1 LQEVG
6 KKIYTCPHGKDSIM
20 PTYTLDEY
28 AALLTRTFTPRFP
41 RDCRPRAVS
50 DVTDKG
56 IPVMEFLLPHPEAP
70 QRSITLSAC
79 ERRGMVE
86 SCSLWFGEAEIA
98 GAMDPTDAMAAI
110 EEILADRI
118 VAIVRYKNADAY
130 DNHRKISTA
139 PMEWL
144 YQMPDDEAELT
155 AMLEKLKKP
164 AAFFEKVSGKYIGV
178 FEVYRWSGSEVI
190 ERT

>member
-1 LQEVG
+1 
-6 KKIYTCPHGKDSIM
+6 M

-41 RDCRPRAVS
+41 RDCRPRAAS

-70 QRSITLSAC
+70 QRSISLSAC

-155 AMLEKLKKP
+155 AMLDKLKKP

>member
-1 LQEVG
+1 
-6 KKIYTCPHGKDSIM
+6 M

-28 AALLTRTFTPRFP
+28 AALLTRTFAPRFP
-41 RDCRPRAVS
+41 RDCRPRAAS

-56 IPVMEFLLPHPEAP
+56 IPVMEFLLPHPEAS

-86 SCSLWFGEAEIA
+86 SCSLRFGEAEIA
-98 GAMDPTDAMAAI
+98 GAMDPTDAVAAV

-118 VAIVRYKNADAY
+118 VAIVRYKNMNAY

-144 YQMPDDEAELT
+144 YQLPDDEAALS

-164 AAFFEKVSGKYIGV
+164 AGLLEKLSGKLTGV

-190 ERT
+190 ERV

>member
-1 LQEVG
+1 
-6 KKIYTCPHGKDSIM
+6 M

-28 AALLTRTFTPRFP
+28 AALLTRTYTPRFP

-98 GAMDPTDAMAAI
+98 GAMAPTDAMSAI
-110 EEILADRI
+110 EEILADLI

-155 AMLEKLKKP
+155 AMLEKLKNP
-164 AAFFEKVSGKYIGV
+164 AGFFEKGSGKYVGV

>member
-1 LQEVG
+1 MPH
-6 KKIYTCPHGKDSIM
+6 YTM
-20 PTYTLDEY
+20 EEY

-56 IPVMEFLLPHPEAP
+56 IPVMEFLLPHPDAS

-110 EEILADRI
+110 EEILADHI
-118 VAIVRYKNADAY
+118 VAIVRYKNTDAL
-130 DNHRKISTA
+130 DNHRKISTS
-139 PMEWL
+139 PSEWL
-144 YQMPDDEAELT
+144 YQLPDDEGELT
-155 AMLEKLKKP
+155 AMLDKLKKP
-164 AAFFEKVSGKYIGV
+164 ATLMEKIRGKYTGV
-178 FEVYRWSGSEVI
+178 FEVYRWSGSELL
-190 ERT
+190 ER

>member
-1 LQEVG
+1 
-6 KKIYTCPHGKDSIM
+6 M
-20 PTYTLDEY
+20 PQFTLPEY

-41 RDCRPRAVS
+41 RDNRPRAVS
-50 DVTDKG
+50 DTTDKG
-56 IPVMEFLLPHPEAP
+56 EETLEFILPHPEDGRFSVSLTVSGRKGFAGTC
-70 QRSITLSAC
+70 TLRFGQAEVASA
-79 ERRGMVE
+79 
-86 SCSLWFGEAEIA
+86 L
-98 GAMDPTDAMAAI
+98 DPEVAVAAI
-110 EEILADRI
+110 EEVISDRI
-118 VAIVRYKNADAY
+118 VAIVRYKNRDAY
-130 DNHRKISTA
+130 DDCRKVSTA

-190 ERT
+190 ERK

>member
-1 LQEVG
+1 
-6 KKIYTCPHGKDSIM
+6 M
-20 PTYTLDEY
+20 PQFTLPEY
-28 AALLTRTFTPRFP
+28 AALLTRTYTPRFP
-41 RDCRPRAVS
+41 RDNRPRVVS

-98 GAMDPTDAMAAI
+98 GAMDPTDAMSAI
-110 EEILADRI
+110 EEILADHI

-144 YQMPDDEAELT
+144 YQLPDDEGELT

-164 AAFFEKVSGKYIGV
+164 AAFFEKVSGKYVGV

>member
-1 LQEVG
+1 
-6 KKIYTCPHGKDSIM
+6 M

-50 DVTDKG
+50 DLTDKG
-56 IPVMEFLLPHPEAP
+56 IPVLEFLLPPPEAP

-79 ERRGMVE
+79 ERRGIVE
-86 SCSLWFGEAEIA
+86 SCSLRFGEAEIA

-130 DNHRKISTA
+130 DNHRKVSTA

-144 YQMPDDEAELT
+144 YQIPDDEAELT
-155 AMLEKLKKP
+155 AMLDKLKKP

>member
-1 LQEVG
+1 
-6 KKIYTCPHGKDSIM
+6 M

-56 IPVMEFLLPHPEAP
+56 IPVMEFLLPHPDAS

-98 GAMDPTDAMAAI
+98 GAMDLTDAMAAI

-118 VAIVRYKNADAY
+118 VAIVRYKNRDAY

-144 YQMPDDEAELT
+144 YQLPDDERELT
-155 AMLEKLKKP
+155 AMLDKLKKP
-164 AAFFEKVSGKYIGV
+164 ATFMEKIKGKHTGV
-178 FEVYRWSGSEVI
+178 FEVYRWSESEVL
-190 ERT
+190 ER